1 MLTLHIKRQL
11 LSAKI
16 RVVMAGNTYL
26 REIRLLLNT
35 EGFNLSDEVSRLPPA
50 VQERLL
56 RLQQLQQ
63 TLQSV
68 LAQKQQVE
76 MEKTE
81 AEQTVYELEKITG
94 EPVIY
99 KAIGSLLVKADK
111 AAVTTELTERKE
123 LLTARS
129 AGIAKQEERLRS
141 QIKEA
146 QTKLQE
152 ELNPVSQSP
161 P

>member
-1 MLTLHIKRQL
+1 VLIAVQ
-11 LSAKI
+11 
-16 RVVMAGNTYL
+16 
-26 REIRLLLNT
+26 T
-35 EGFNLSDEVSRLPPA
+35 EGLKMSDEISKLPPQ

-81 AEQTVYELEKITG
+81 VEQTVAELQKTADDA
-94 EPVIY
+94 VVY
-99 KAIGSLLVKADK
+99 KAAGSILIKAEKAKVTEELV
-111 AAVTTELTERKE
+111 ERKE
-123 LLTARS
+123 LLDTRSTVLAR
-129 AGIAKQEERLRS
+129 QEERLRS
-141 QIKEA
+141 QVKEA

-152 ELNPVSQSP
+152 ELRLVSPSAK
-161 P
+161 

>member
-1 MLTLHIKRQL
+1 MSNDE
-11 LSAKI
+11 LSK
-16 RVVMAGNTYL
+16 
-26 REIRLLLNT
+26 
-35 EGFNLSDEVSRLPPA
+35 LPPN

-63 TLQSV
+63 TLQSI

-81 AEQTVYELEKITG
+81 VEQTIAELQKTADDS
-94 EPVIY
+94 VIY
-99 KAIGSLLVKADK
+99 KAIGSLLVKAEK
-111 AAVTTELTERKE
+111 PKVTEDLDERKE
-123 LLTARS
+123 LLDTRSTVLAR
-129 AGIAKQEERLRS
+129 QEERMRS

-152 ELNPVSQSP
+152 DLSPVSQPSS
-161 P
+161 

>member
-1 MLTLHIKRQL
+1 M
-11 LSAKI
+11 
-16 RVVMAGNTYL
+16 
-26 REIRLLLNT
+26 
-35 EGFNLSDEVSRLPPA
+35 SDELSKLPPN

-63 TLQSV
+63 TLQSI

-81 AEQTVYELEKITG
+81 VDQTVAELQKTADDA
-94 EPVIY
+94 VIY
-99 KAIGSLLVKADK
+99 KAIGSLLVKAERPK
-111 AAVTTELTERKE
+111 VTEDLIERKE
-123 LLTARS
+123 LLDTRSTVLAR
-129 AGIAKQEERLRS
+129 QEERMRS

-152 ELNPVSQSP
+152 DLSPVSQPSS
-161 P
+161 

>member
-1 MLTLHIKRQL
+1 M
-11 LSAKI
+11 
-16 RVVMAGNTYL
+16 
-26 REIRLLLNT
+26 
-35 EGFNLSDEVSRLPPA
+35 SDELSKLPPN

-63 TLQSV
+63 TLQSI

-81 AEQTVYELEKITG
+81 VEQTIAELQKTPEG
-94 EPVIY
+94 AVIY
-99 KAIGSLLVKADK
+99 KAIGSLLVKAEK
-111 AAVTTELTERKE
+111 PKVTEDLVERKE
-123 LLTARS
+123 LLDTRSTVLAR
-129 AGIAKQEERLRS
+129 QEERMRS

-152 ELNPVSQSP
+152 DLSPVSQPSS
-161 P
+161 